1 MPNKRESIL
10 VACRYYKWL
19 LSQRGNV
26 WRADGRSNNVD
37 AGRHS
42 LGTHDVNEAKQL
54 VHELDEAI
62 AMKLGRI
69 ERRSPTIRSGLT
81 IEKAVERF
89 RTDRSRPVSVGGVEP
104 ATMKRYNRIL
114 SKFEEFA
121 CRKHIRYVTE
131 INSEVFDEYVSMLEE
146 MDFAH
151 STIVTEMTLLTSV
164 HLFCIEKKLLDPRFG
179 FKYPL
184 KRNYESLT
192 FCPSDEEVAE
202 ILRIC
207 RDNVTLAWLYRVVSI
222 LSMTGLR
229 FGEAR
234 DLEWRDVDKD
244 CKLLHVRDESYQRNT
259 DRAQVR
265 KTKTRQSRRI
275 PIHSELANLLQG
287 CRKESGI
294 ILTGPRGGTL
304 RNDLF
309 GDTLRDHVIPAVIN
323 VVGSQD
329 VERLTAHGF
338 RHYFVSRCA
347 NAGVPQ
353 LSVMSWLGHRTA
365 RMTNYYYHS
374 NEAASLKH
382 MRQLEAAE
390 SSGRCDQN
398 R

>member
-42 LGTHDVNEAKQL
+42 LGTHDENEAKQL

-146 MDFAH
+146 MD
-151 STIVTEMTLLTSV
+151 L
-164 HLFCIEKKLLDPRFG
+164 
-179 FKYPL
+179 
-184 KRNYESLT
+184 SL
-192 FCPSDEEVAE
+192 
-202 ILRIC
+202 
-207 RDNVTLAWLYRVVSI
+207 
-222 LSMTGLR
+222 
-229 FGEAR
+229 
-234 DLEWRDVDKD
+234 
-244 CKLLHVRDESYQRNT
+244 
-259 DRAQVR
+259 
-265 KTKTRQSRRI
+265 
-275 PIHSELANLLQG
+275 IH
-287 CRKESGI
+287 I
-294 ILTGPRGGTL
+294 
-304 RNDLF
+304 
-309 GDTLRDHVIPAVIN
+309 
-323 VVGSQD
+323 
-329 VERLTAHGF
+329 
-338 RHYFVSRCA
+338 
-347 NAGVPQ
+347 
-353 LSVMSWLGHRTA
+353 
-365 RMTNYYYHS
+365 
-374 NEAASLKH
+374 
-382 MRQLEAAE
+382 
-390 SSGRCDQN
+390 
-398 R
+398 